1 MESLRERRAIRLYFD
16 ISVLLKGVVSF
27 VEVVA
32 GTLAFFVPVSAV
44 TNFLMRTVGDELSEH
59 SDKLGALLAH
69 SAQQLSVTSSTFI
82 AMYLLSRGLIKLV
95 LVVALLKN
103 QLWAYPSSLVL
114 LGMFV
119 AYQCYQL
126 MVGHSLF
133 IALLTIFDLVVMYFI
148 WREYQI
154 LRELRAAHSSSNSAS

>member
-16 ISVLLKGVVSF
+16 ISVLLKGAISF

-69 SAQQLSVTSSTFI
+69 GAQQLSVTGGTFI
-82 AMYLLSRGLIKLV
+82 AIYLLSRGLIKLF

-103 QLWAYPSSLVL
+103 QLWAYPSSLAL
-114 LGMFV
+114 IGAFV
-119 AYQCYQL
+119 VYQCYQL
-126 MVGHSLF
+126 IVGHSIF
-133 IALLTIFDLVVMYFI
+133 IGLLTIFDLLVMYFI
-148 WREYQI
+148 WREYRI
-154 LRELRAAHSSSNSAS
+154 LRELRAVEVAEPAVR